1 MTAKPRSEKALARV
15 DAQRER
21 ILCAAQHCFVEH
33 GFHAA
38 GMAKIAETA
47 EMSPGLIYRYFE
59 NKAAIIQAIVERQ
72 LELLRE
78 DIRLNRRIDLAQELL
93 DKYGRHAPDD
103 HRRLSAALL
112 LELSAEATRD
122 PQIASSVRH
131 FDSELRSALT
141 VWLMRPLDESGYGLP
156 PEQARRR
163 ALMLQVIFEG
173 LKIRETREPDLDREL
188 LGAALRELLPRLM
201 QD

>member
-1 MTAKPRSEKALARV
+1 MAVKPSSEKALARV

-21 ILCAAQHCFVEH
+21 ILNAAQQCFVEH

-78 DIRLNRRIDLAQELL
+78 DIRLNCRIDLAQELI
-93 DKYGRHAPDD
+93 DKYGNAAPDD
-103 HRRLSAALL
+103 RRRLSAALL

-122 PQIASSVRH
+122 AQIAGAVRH

-141 VWLMRPLDESGYGLP
+141 SWLMRPLDEGGYGLSP
-156 PEQARRR
+156 DAAQRR
-163 ALMLQVIFEG
+163 ALMLQVVFEG
-173 LKIRETREPDLDREL
+173 LKLREAREPDLDRAL
-188 LGAALRELLPRLM
+188 LAATLRELLPRLQ